1 MGYYIGGASATEA
14 RQQGETKMTNIKQ
27 LDRDELRAL
36 GTVEALNEILLRNA
50 RMARA
55 REVMRKLNQ

>member
-1 MGYYIGGASATEA
+1 
-14 RQQGETKMTNIKQ
+14 MTNIKQ